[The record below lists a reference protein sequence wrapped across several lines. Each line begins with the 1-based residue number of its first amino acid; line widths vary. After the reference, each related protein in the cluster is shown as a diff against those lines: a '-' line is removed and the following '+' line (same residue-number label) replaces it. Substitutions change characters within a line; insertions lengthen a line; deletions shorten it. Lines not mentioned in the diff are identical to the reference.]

1 MARPEHAHHDDETPD
16 GTTFAVRQYRRDTA
30 EVLVVSG
37 ELDFV
42 TAPLLR
48 EEIAGRL
55 DGSPVTLVLDLSAVS
70 FLASTGLSLLLEAQ
84 EMAKPA
90 GTVRIVA
97 TQRAVLRPIEA
108 TALDQVLS
116 LFPTVDDAL
125 A

>member
-1 MARPEHAHHDDETPD
+1 MARPEHAPRDD
-16 GTTFAVRQYRRDTA
+16 GTPFEVRSYRRDTT
-30 EVLVVSG
+30 EVLAVSG
-37 ELDFV
+37 ELDLV
-42 TAPLLR
+42 TVPRLR

-55 DGSPVTLVLDLSAVS
+55 GSPPVVLVLDLTSVT
-70 FLASTGLSLLLEAQ
+70 FLASTGLSLLIEAQ

-90 GTVRIVA
+90 GTLRIVA
-97 TQRAVLRPIEA
+97 NQRAILRPIEA